1 MRAIYLD
8 LSMGAA
14 GDMLAAALL
23 ELHPE
28 PQRFI
33 DGFNAALSGKVR
45 LIAERQSK
53 QGIMGLHVTMDIG
66 GEVEGEEHTRHEH
79 HHHEHA
85 SVSKIY
91 GVIDALPLPERVRR
105 DAKAVY
111 AMIAE
116 AESAVHGQSM
126 EQIHFH
132 ELGTMD
138 ALGDVVCVCML
149 MSELAPDRVLASPVT
164 VGSGAVKCAHG
175 ILPVPAPATERL
187 LRGIAYQ
194 AGEYTGE
201 MCTPTGAALI
211 KYYVN
216 QVCPMP
222 VMRVERCGYGL
233 GTKDFGRLNAVRAM
247 LGEVERQAESV
258 IELRCNIDDM
268 SGEELGFCVERLL
281 DAGALDVW
289 TQAIGMKK
297 NRPAVMLCCLC
308 HEAEREALLRCIFEN
323 TSTLGVREEVMSRH
337 ALVRRTETIE
347 TPLGA
352 LRIKHA
358 EGFGVSRHKIEY
370 DDLAAI
376 ARREGISLRAA
387 REKAEKLIE
396 E

>member
-14 GDMLAAALL
+14 GDMLSAALL

-28 PQRFI
+28 PQCFI
-33 DGFNAALSGKVR
+33 DGFNAALDGKVR

-53 QGIMGLHVTMDIG
+53 QGIMGLHVAMDIG
-66 GEVEGEEHTRHEH
+66 GEVEGEEHEHHEH

-91 GVIDALPLPERVRR
+91 GIIDALPLPEKVRE

-149 MSELAPDRVLASPVT
+149 MNELSPERVFASPVT
-164 VGSGAVKCAHG
+164 VGSGTVKCAHG
-175 ILPVPAPATERL
+175 ILPVPAPATERI
-187 LRGIAYQ
+187 LRGIPYQ
-194 AGEYTGE
+194 AGECKGE
-201 MCTPTGAALI
+201 MCTPTGAALV

-216 QVCPMP
+216 QFCAMP
-222 VMRVERCGYGL
+222 VMRVEGCGYGF

-247 LGEVERQAESV
+247 LGEVENQQETV

-268 SGEELGFCVERLL
+268 SGEELGYALERLL
-281 DAGALDVW
+281 DAGALDTW

-308 HEAEREALLRCIFEN
+308 HEEQREALLRSLFVN
-323 TSTLGVREEVMSRH
+323 TTTLGVREETMNRH
-337 ALVRRTETIE
+337 SLVRHSETLD

-352 LRIKHA
+352 VRVKRA
-358 EGFGVSRHKIEY
+358 EGFGVSRHKIEF

-376 ARREGISLRAA
+376 ARREGISLREA
-387 REKAEKLIE
+387 RERAEKLIE
-396 E
+396 K

>member
-14 GDMLAAALL
+14 GDMLSAALL
-23 ELHPE
+23 GLHHE

-33 DGFNAALSGKVR
+33 DDFNAALGGKVQ
-45 LIAERQSK
+45 LLAERRSK

-66 GEVEGEEHTRHEH
+66 GEVEGEEHEH
-79 HHHEHA
+79 NGHRHHEHA

-91 GVIDALPLPERVRR
+91 GVIDSLPLPEKVRD

-116 AESAVHGQSM
+116 AEGAVHGQSM

-149 MSELAPDRVLASPVT
+149 MNALAPEQVFASPVT
-164 VGSGAVKCAHG
+164 VGSGTVKCAHG

-187 LRGIAYQ
+187 LRGIPYQ

-216 QVCPMP
+216 QFCSMP
-222 VMRVERCGYGL
+222 VMRVEGCGYGF

-247 LGEVERQAESV
+247 LGEVERQAEAV
-258 IELRCNIDDM
+258 VELRCNIDDM
-268 SGEELGFCVERLL
+268 SGEELGFAMERLL
-281 DAGALDVW
+281 DAGALDAW

-308 HEAEREALLRCIFEN
+308 HEEQKDALLRCIFEN
-323 TSTLGVREEVMSRH
+323 TTTLGVREEAMSRNT
-337 ALVRRTETIE
+337 LVRHTETLD

-352 LRIKHA
+352 LRVKRA
-358 EGFGVSRHKIEY
+358 EGFGVRRHKIEY

-376 ARREGISLRAA
+376 ARRESISLAAA
-387 REKAEKLIE
+387 RESAEKLIGE
-396 E
+396 

>member
-66 GEVEGEEHTRHEH
+66 GEVEGEEYTRHEH

-175 ILPVPAPATERL
+175 LLPVPAPATERL
-187 LRGIAYQ
+187 LRGIPYQ
-194 AGEYTGE
+194 AGS
-201 MCTPTGAALI
+201 I
-211 KYYVN
+211 
-216 QVCPMP
+216 
-222 VMRVERCGYGL
+222 
-233 GTKDFGRLNAVRAM
+233 
-247 LGEVERQAESV
+247 
-258 IELRCNIDDM
+258 
-268 SGEELGFCVERLL
+268 
-281 DAGALDVW
+281 
-289 TQAIGMKK
+289 
-297 NRPAVMLCCLC
+297 
-308 HEAEREALLRCIFEN
+308 REKCA
-323 TSTLGVREEVMSRH
+323 
-337 ALVRRTETIE
+337 
-347 TPLGA
+347 PPP
-352 LRIKHA
+352 
-358 EGFGVSRHKIEY
+358 
-370 DDLAAI
+370 
-376 ARREGISLRAA
+376 ARR
-387 REKAEKLIE
+387 
-396 E
+396 

>member
-1 MRAIYLD
+1 MRAIYFD

-14 GDMLAAALL
+14 GDMLSAALL

-33 DGFNAALSGKVR
+33 DEFNAALAGKVR

-53 QGIMGLHVTMDIG
+53 QGIVGLHVKMDIG
-66 GEVEGEEHTRHEH
+66 GEIEGEEHEHHGH

-85 SVSKIY
+85 SVGKIY
-91 GVIDALPLPERVRR
+91 GVIDALPLPEKVRA

-138 ALGDVVCVCML
+138 ALGDVVCVCAL
-149 MSELAPDRVLASPVT
+149 VNALSPERVFASPVT
-164 VGSGAVKCAHG
+164 VGSGTVKCAHG
-175 ILPVPAPATERL
+175 ILPVPAPATERI
-187 LRGIAYQ
+187 LRGIPYQ
-194 AGEYTGE
+194 AGECKGE

-216 QVCPMP
+216 RFCSMP
-222 VMRVERCGYGL
+222 VMSVERCGYGF
-233 GTKDFGRLNAVRAM
+233 GTKNFDRLNAARAF
-247 LGEVERQAESV
+247 LGEMENRQETV

-268 SGEELGFCVERLL
+268 SGEELGFCMERLL
-281 DAGALDVW
+281 EAGALDVW

-308 HEAEREALLRCIFEN
+308 HEEQKDALLRGIFEN
-323 TSTLGVREEVMSRH
+323 TSTLGVREEVMNRH
-337 ALVRRTETIE
+337 SLVRYTQTLD
-347 TPLGA
+347 TPLGT
-352 LRIKHA
+352 LRMKKA
-358 EGFGVSRHKIEY
+358 EGFGVSRQKIEY

-376 ARREGISLRAA
+376 ARREGISV
-387 REKAEKLIE
+387 REANEIAKKLIE
-396 E
+396 K

>member
-45 LIAERQSK
+45 LIAERRSK

-149 MSELAPDRVLASPVT
+149 MSELAPERVLASPVT
-164 VGSGAVKCAHG
+164 VGSGAVECAHG
-175 ILPVPAPATERL
+175 LLPVPAPATERL

-222 VMRVERCGYGL
+222 VMRVERCGYGF

-387 REKAEKLIE
+387 REKAEKLIGE
-396 E
+396 

>member
-45 LIAERQSK
+45 LIVERQSK

-175 ILPVPAPATERL
+175 LLPVPAPATERL

-216 QVCPMP
+216 QFCAMP
-222 VMRVERCGYGL
+222 IMRVERCGYGF

-323 TSTLGVREEVMSRH
+323 TSTLGVREEVMNRH

-387 REKAEKLIE
+387 REKAEKLIGE
-396 E
+396 

>member
-149 MSELAPDRVLASPVT
+149 MSELAPERVLASPVT

-175 ILPVPAPATERL
+175 LLPVPAPATERL
-187 LRGIAYQ
+187 LRGIPYQ

-222 VMRVERCGYGL
+222 VMRVERCGYGF

-308 HEAEREALLRCIFEN
+308 HEAERQALLRCIFEN
-323 TSTLGVREEVMSRH
+323 TSTLGVREEVMNRH

-387 REKAEKLIE
+387 REKAEKLIGE
-396 E
+396 